1 LSYDLFLLRQRL
13 SAPLRKIE
21 IVANRR
27 PKSLIDTSLYPSMI
41 ITEIRCNAATALAVL
56 TNNPRMRRRPTRV
69 LNIPVKETMLFNAI
83 PETAKDSGR

>member
-1 LSYDLFLLRQRL
+1 ML

-21 IVANRR
+21 IADNSR
-27 PKSLIDTSLYPSMI
+27 PKSLIEISLYPSII

-56 TNNPRMRRRPTRV
+56 TNNPRMRRRPIRV
-69 LNIPVKETMLFNAI
+69 LNIPVNETMLFNAI